1 MRIDAIKPRHRQPA
15 HRRHA
20 NLAALPVGPDEEH
33 RRVLAFAIAE
43 VAADVHVGEVF
54 IRALRKANGAVELL
68 QVERH
73 GLDLDLLRL
82 RAAPHR
88 QLHLGARLRA
98 RDGAAQLIQGRAF
111 LAIDADDHI
120 ELLKP
125 GLLRWQFAEH
135 ARDHR
140 RLRRIDLE
148 VMRDR
153 LVDLAESSA
162 DHRLRG
168 GHRGLLRRL
177 RWLRSLGR
185 PRGARRVLLVE
196 GLHLHAAGHRRL
208 RARIRLRLRRR
219 NHAAHADGEAMDD
232 IAILA
237 EHLDARVGHAGAIG
251 RDILAVDL
259 ERDDGAVLD
268 AHLIRRAI
276 GVARG
281 KRCGAARPP
290 AAVLQRPKRGR
301 CSEKTGED
309 DGGEKVLAKHGGPK
323 SVECGAL
330 RVCVRV
336 RVCVCVFR
344 AKRVCIRRMRQRIS
358 SVRGRITTGASAPD
372 SSTGT
377 SRNISGTRRRST
389 IWRTTRISK
398 PWPPPSSREPMIVG
412 GATSP

>member
-1 MRIDAIKPRHRQPA
+1 M
-15 HRRHA
+15 
-20 NLAALPVGPDEEH
+20 
-33 RRVLAFAIAE
+33 
-43 VAADVHVGEVF
+43 
-54 IRALRKANGAVELL
+54 RKANGAIELL

-82 RAAPHR
+82 RTASHR
-88 QLHLGARLRA
+88 QLHLGAGLGT
-98 RDGAAQLIQGRAF
+98 RDGAAQLVQSRAF
-111 LAIDADDHI
+111 LAVDADDHI

-125 GLLRWQFAEH
+125 GLLRGHLAEH

-177 RWLRSLGR
+177 RRLRSLGR
-185 PRGARRVLLVE
+185 LRGARRILLAE
-196 GLHLHAAGHRRL
+196 GLHLHAAWDRRL
-208 RARIRLRLRRR
+208 HARVRQRLRRCR
-219 NHAAHADGEAMDD
+219 HTAHAHREAMDD
-232 IAILA
+232 ITILA
-237 EHLDARVGHAGAIG
+237 KHLDARVSHAGAIG

-259 ERDDGAVLD
+259 ERDDDAVLD
-268 AHLIRRAI
+268 AHLIRRAV

-281 KRCGAARPP
+281 KRCGAARPS
-290 AAVLQRPKRGR
+290 AAVLQSRKRGR
-301 CSEKTGED
+301 CSEKTGEN
-309 DGGEKVLAKHGGPK
+309 DGGEKVWAKHGGLNC
-323 SVECGAL
+323 VECGAL

-336 RVCVCVFR
+336 YVYR
-344 AKRVCIRRMRQRIS
+344 AERVCIHRMRQRIS

-398 PWPPPSSREPMIVG
+398 PCPPPSSRDPMIVG